1 MAHQV
6 QKYIAEIQALMET
19 KLWVKGRDLK
29 AQTRKAG
36 RRLPRKVR
44 RDLRYLI
51 DTAPL
56 AENPKLGRMINQMKV
71 DKAYANIT
79 AHLEQLN
86 PREAMWTMLLNITAS
101 IALGLIL
108 IFVVVLYVLV
118 QRGYV

>member
-1 MAHQV
+1 MAHQI
-6 QKYIAEIQALMET
+6 QQYIAEIQALMEA

-56 AENPKLGRMINQMKV
+56 ADNPKLGRMINHSKV
-71 DKAYANIT
+71 DKAYANII
-79 AHLEQLN
+79 AYLEGLN

-101 IALGLIL
+101 IALGLIV

-118 QRGYV
+118 QRGHV